1 MRVTNFPWM
10 LRSARVDQAALPTG
24 LRPPRWRPRAGAAL
38 TLCAAFWL
46 AACGSTPSTTTA
58 AGGGT
63 SAAAPVTPAATVRAL
78 DGVQRRLKYE
88 FAGTPVTV
96 TWADANRLQ
105 VGVPLKHAFAPGRAA
120 VRPPLGAVLDRVARE
135 AKPMAGLGLSVS
147 APADAG
153 KGGATL
159 AAERS
164 AATRDWLVGQ
174 GVPAARVSAAPL
186 AGEERVLLT
195 LAPLGATG
203 R

>member
-1 MRVTNFPWM
+1 MRFTIFP
-10 LRSARVDQAALPTG
+10 
-24 LRPPRWRPRAGAAL
+24 
-38 TLCAAFWL
+38 AAFAIAGGGLL
-46 AACGSTPSTTTA
+46 AACGSAPSTPSSPAAPTA
-58 AGGGT
+58 A
-63 SAAAPVTPAATVRAL
+63 VTPAATVRAL
-78 DGVQRRLKYE
+78 EGVQRRLKDE

-147 APADAG
+147 APPDAG
-153 KGGATL
+153 KGGGTL

-174 GVPAARVSAAPL
+174 GVPAARVAAAPQ
-186 AGEERVLLT
+186 AGEARVLLT
-195 LAPLGATG
+195 LAPLGGPA

>member
-1 MRVTNFPWM
+1 MRFTIHFPVHGT
-10 LRSARVDQAALPTG
+10 ARHGPS
-24 LRPPRWRPRAGAAL
+24 RAGLVLALAAPL
-38 TLCAAFWL
+38 WL
-46 AACGSTPSTTTA
+46 AACGGTPSATAPA
-58 AGGGT
+58 AGG
-63 SAAAPVTPAATVRAL
+63 AAAAVTPAATVRAL
-78 DGVQRRLKYE
+78 DGVQRRLKDE

-105 VGVPLKHAFAPGRAA
+105 VGVPLRHAFAPGRAV

-135 AKPMAGLGLSVS
+135 AKPLGGLGLSVS

-153 KGGATL
+153 KGSGVL
-159 AAERS
+159 AAERT

-174 GVPAARVSAAPL
+174 GVAAARVSAQVL

-195 LAPLGATG
+195 LAPLGGPA